1 MSVEPSIAIAISI
14 PAVAVLV
21 WLIRLEG
28 RVNTNDV
35 VVARLQTDVTYIR
48 GRIDKAINGHSHSR
62 RGDGGQDDDE

>member
-1 MSVEPSIAIAISI
+1 MSVEPSTALAIVV
-14 PAVAVLV
+14 PMVAVLV

-62 RGDGGQDDDE
+62 RGDGQDDDE